1 LISLVDPDKVAKFAF
16 AVSRGHAAAG
26 VASTGKH
33 FPGHGDTHVD
43 SHLALPI
50 ILKTKEQIMKEE
62 LKPFKYLIDEG
73 ILPSIMTG
81 HMALPLI
88 TGDDT
93 PCSLSK
99 GITTGLLK
107 EELGFKGVVV
117 TDCLEM
123 DAIAEPEQGGCGVPE
138 GAARALGAGADVVMI
153 CHTLYEQRRAV
164 ERVWRDIEMQKISVE
179 RLRESGERVMKMK
192 DRFAGSWSELLG
204 KSDSMWEA
212 EYASLH
218 ARNLEL
224 SREAYLRTTTVEG
237 SKSVIPLNA
246 NVLSGHLL
254 LFTPTIEAVNRA
266 VDSGDG
272 VLSGPDGIM
281 RNTAGASYLALARSL
296 EARVKVRHIV
306 FGAHDT
312 IPGDILDGAG
322 AVLFV
327 MRNADLKLWQ
337 LDYLERLDLDGI
349 RVPVILMSSCG
360 PYDLAGGKYDGLG
373 GYIVTYEFTAEAFES
388 AVKVMFGEGKG
399 EGEIPVNLI

>member
-1 LISLVDPDKVAKFAF
+1 MADPDKVAKFAF

-43 SHLALPI
+43 SHLALPR
-50 ILKTKEQIMKEE
+50 ILKTKEQITKEE
-62 LKPFKYLIDEG
+62 LQPFKYLIDEG
-73 ILPSIMTG
+73 IPSIMTG

-138 GAARALGAGADVVMI
+138 GAAGALGAGADVVMI
-153 CHTLYEQRRAV
+153 CHTLDKQIRAV

-179 RLRESGERVMKMK
+179 RLRGSRERVAKMK
-192 DRFAGSWSELLG
+192 DRFAGSWSEVLG

-218 ARNLEL
+218 AQNLEL

-237 SKSVIPLNA
+237 RKSVIPLNA

-266 VDSGDG
+266 VDSDDG
-272 VLSGPDGIM
+272 VLKGPDGIVQ
-281 RNTAGASYLALARSL
+281 NTAGASYLALARSL
-296 EARVKVRHIV
+296 EARIKVKHIV
-306 FGAHDT
+306 FGAHDS
-312 IPGDILDGAG
+312 IPGDIWGGAS

-337 LDYLERLDLDGI
+337 LDYLERLHLDEAQ
-349 RVPVILMSSCG
+349 VPVILMSSCG

-373 GYIVTYEFTAEAFES
+373 RYILTYEFTAEAFES
-388 AVKVMFGEGKG
+388 AVKVMFGEGKD
-399 EGEIPVNLI
+399 EGKIPVNLI

>member
-1 LISLVDPDKVAKFAF
+1 
-16 AVSRGHAAAG
+16 
-26 VASTGKH
+26 
-33 FPGHGDTHVD
+33 
-43 SHLALPI
+43 
-50 ILKTKEQIMKEE
+50 MKEE
-62 LKPFKYLIDEG
+62 LKPFKYLIDKG
-73 ILPSIMTG
+73 IPSIMTG

-93 PCSLSK
+93 PCSLSR

-107 EELGFKGVVV
+107 EELGFEGVVV

-123 DAIAEPEQGGCGVPE
+123 DAIAEPGQGGCGVPD

-153 CHTLYEQRRAV
+153 CHTFDEQRRAV
-164 ERVWRDIEMQKISVE
+164 ERVWRGIEMQEISVQK
-179 RLRESGERVMKMK
+179 LRESGERIVKMK
-192 DRFAGSWSELLG
+192 DRFAGSWNEVLG
-204 KSDSMWEA
+204 KSDPGWET
-212 EYASLH
+212 EYGSLH

-224 SREAYLRTTTVEG
+224 SREAYLRTTTVG
-237 SKSVIPLNA
+237 GGKSVIPLNA
-246 NVLSGHLL
+246 NVLNGHLL
-254 LFTPTIEAVNRA
+254 LFTPAIEAVNRA

-272 VLSGPDGIM
+272 VLRGPDGII

-296 EARVKVRHIV
+296 EARVKVKHIV
-306 FGAHDT
+306 FGAQDS
-312 IPGDILDGAG
+312 IPGDILGGAG

-337 LDYLERLDLDGI
+337 LDYLERLHLDEA

-360 PYDLAGGKYDGLG
+360 PYDLAGGRYDGLG

-399 EGEIPVNLI
+399 GGKLPVNLI

>member
-1 LISLVDPDKVAKFAF
+1 MVDPDKVAKFAS

-43 SHLALPI
+43 SHLALPR
-50 ILKTKEQIMKEE
+50 ILKTKEQITKEE

-73 ILPSIMTG
+73 IPSIMTG

-93 PCSLSK
+93 PCSLSR
-99 GITTGLLK
+99 GITAELLK
-107 EELGFKGVVV
+107 EELGFGGVVV

-153 CHTLYEQRRAV
+153 CHTFDKQRWAV
-164 ERVWRDIEMQKISVE
+164 ERVWQDLEMQKISVE
-179 RLRESGERVMKMK
+179 SLRESGERVMKMK
-192 DRFAGSWSELLG
+192 DRFTGGWSEVLG
-204 KSDSMWEA
+204 KADRVWEA

-218 ARNLEL
+218 AQNLEL
-224 SREAYLRTTTVEG
+224 SREAYLKTTTVDSG
-237 SKSVIPLNA
+237 KAVIPLNA
-246 NVLSGHLL
+246 NVVKGHLL
-254 LFTPTIEAVNRA
+254 LFTPAIEAVNRA

-272 VLSGPDGIM
+272 VVRGPDGIV
-281 RNTAGASYLALARSL
+281 RNTAGASYLGLARSL
-296 EARVKVRHIV
+296 EARVKVKHIV
-306 FGAHDT
+306 FGAQES
-312 IPGDILDGAG
+312 IPGDVLDGAG
-322 AVLFV
+322 SVLFV
-327 MRNADLKLWQ
+327 MRNADLRLWQ
-337 LDYLERLDLDGI
+337 LDYLERLHLDETRI
-349 RVPVILMSSCG
+349 PVILMSSCG
-360 PYDLAGGKYDGLG
+360 PYDLAGRKYDGLG
-373 GYIVTYEFTAEAFES
+373 GYILTYEFTEEAFES